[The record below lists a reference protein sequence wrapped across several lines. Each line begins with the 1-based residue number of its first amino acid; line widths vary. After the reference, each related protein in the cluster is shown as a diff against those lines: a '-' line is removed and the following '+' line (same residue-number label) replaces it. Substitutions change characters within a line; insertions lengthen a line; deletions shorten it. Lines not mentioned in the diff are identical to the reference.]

1 MGHFAGGGL
10 DQDTTPTRFGLPEEV
25 SEHPQFSTILVERC
39 QHPTPAS
46 IVVCGGSF
54 GGVTTLH
61 A

>member
-10 DQDTTPTRFGLPEEV
+10 DQDTTPTRFGLPEGV
-25 SEHPQFSTILVERC
+25 SEHPQFSTILFEGY
-39 QHPTPAS
+39 QHPCPVP

-54 GGVTTLH
+54 GGVIKLH